1 MVPTHDSTL
10 DPTLDI
16 VIVNWNSGRQLRACL
31 ESIAKSNQEG
41 YRLGRV
47 IVSDNGSVDGSIE
60 GLDDLPL
67 PLAILRNGANL
78 GFGAACNRAT
88 AMGGGR
94 FLLLLNPDTRLEADT
109 LARSVTHLAAHPETG
124 IVGVRLVDA
133 AGNTHRSC
141 ARFPEVGQFVHKIL
155 GLDRLLPSV
164 FRGHLM
170 LEWDHRDSRPV
181 DQVMGAFFLM
191 PRILYEQVGG
201 FDERFFLYFEDVD
214 FALRAQA
221 SGRPCYFLAEAV
233 AFHKGGGTSEQV
245 KPERIF
251 YCLRSRIIY
260 ARKHFG
266 WGRAAALTAVT
277 ILAEP
282 VSRLVLAALR
292 GSPSVVM
299 DTIKAYRLLYADLP
313 RILNTPSAAPRDAGL
328 GAGPIRPAGRH

>member
-1 MVPTHDSTL
+1 MV
-10 DPTLDI
+10 PTLDI

-31 ESIAKSNQEG
+31 ESIAAAGRDG

-47 IVSDNGSVDGSIE
+47 IVSDNGSVDGSIDR
-60 GLDDLPL
+60 LDDLPL
-67 PLAILRNGANL
+67 PLVIQRNGANL
-78 GFGAACNRAT
+78 GFGAACNRA
-88 AMGGGR
+88 ALLADGDL
-94 FLLLLNPDTRLEADT
+94 LLLLNPDTRLQ
-109 LARSVTHLAAHPETG
+109 PETLSRALAHRAGHPGAG
-124 IVGVRLVDA
+124 IVGVRLVDE
-133 AGNTHRSC
+133 AGRTHRSC
-141 ARFPEVGQFVHKIL
+141 ARFPHVRHFVHKIL
-155 GLDRLLPSV
+155 GLDRLLPSL
-164 FRGHLM
+164 FLGHLM
-170 LEWDHRDSRPV
+170 LEWDHGDSRMV

-191 PRILYEQVGG
+191 PRSLFERLGG

-214 FALRAQA
+214 FAWRAQA
-221 SGRPCYFLAEAV
+221 VAGPCHYVADAV

-266 WGRAAALTAVT
+266 WTRAAALTAVT

-282 VSRLVLAALR
+282 VSRLMLAVLR

-313 RILNTPSAAPRDAGL
+313 RILNTPSSDLADAGL
-328 GAGPIRPAGRH
+328 GARTVQPAGRH